1 MEVVGVWVE
10 TKKPREIKACNFN
23 FRQWKKSPWIW
34 FISFY
39 DFLKQRQIEMPKYA
53 RKCTF
58 FFNSDPNHNKVKMI
72 CQNNTC
78 QIINS
83 HAIMRVKVTH
93 KWGATL
99 VAAKMVSTHQ
109 FQNKKGLIIFVCLQF
124 TELTTRKLLWTFSKF
139 YGRVLGILCILVITF
154 LSHLKKKLHLVK
166 ISVEIITISQN
177 SLILCIL
184 KSYN

>member
-1 MEVVGVWVE
+1 
-10 TKKPREIKACNFN
+10 
-23 FRQWKKSPWIW
+23 
-34 FISFY
+34 
-39 DFLKQRQIEMPKYA
+39 
-53 RKCTF
+53 
-58 FFNSDPNHNKVKMI
+58 MI

-139 YGRVLGILCILVITF
+139 YGRVGILCILVTF
-154 LSHLKKKLHLVK
+154 PSHLKKEKLHLVK
-166 ISVEIITISQN
+166 YDFSGNSNYFPKFVFFVFSHTLHFQNHTTKFEIKYMVHA
-177 SLILCIL
+177 CI
-184 KSYN
+184 YFTCT

>member
-1 MEVVGVWVE
+1 ME
-10 TKKPREIKACNFN
+10 KKPVNLIH
-23 FRQWKKSPWIW
+23 
-34 FISFY
+34 FILWLFKTTSN
-39 DFLKQRQIEMPKYA
+39 RNAQIYA
-53 RKCTF
+53 KMHF

-154 LSHLKKKLHLVK
+154 LWHLKKKLHLVT
-166 ISVEIITISQN
+166 ISVEIITIFQN
-177 SLILCIL
+177 LYFSYSLILYIF
-184 KSYN
+184 KII